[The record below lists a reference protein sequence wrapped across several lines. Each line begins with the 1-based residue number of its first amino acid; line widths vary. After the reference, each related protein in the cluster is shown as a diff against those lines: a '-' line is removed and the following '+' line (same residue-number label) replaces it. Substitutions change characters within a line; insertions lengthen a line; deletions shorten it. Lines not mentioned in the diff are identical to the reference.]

1 MIGSPTPAARPFD
14 AKAGPPPTPPVFT
27 GPRRH
32 ASRATPAPIAVTYP
46 HSLHARLEALSSGD
60 IEMAPLDVET
70 FSLLE
75 GRDLPPPSEAAMSD
89 AEALAAGVPF
99 DPDTSDLKP
108 QAQMQALLLDF
119 RRRQRQASLIVAGS
133 IAAATVLTVAGV
145 VMVTSLAT
153 PGHQQR
159 AVPNH
164 STSVA
169 WQPPQADPALMTAQQ
184 IANRRNKGEP
194 LLLPARAGADDMHA
208 AWLRDAALRADAP
221 STPASVIRVQAGR
234 PLALAPLLPQRQAR
248 YLLLRGLPDEA
259 RLSAG
264 ERNASGAW
272 IVKDGEVPDLTLL
285 VDEAPSGSGAS
296 GDYPVD
302 VYLLG
307 TSKTAQSRQR
317 LLLRVEPTPGTFP
330 AASLTQDWPA
340 ALLDLALMSI
350 DPGIKAAAP
359 APSSLLAR
367 ARAALGEGDIAGAR
381 LLLLHLAEQGEAE
394 AAYELAQSY
403 DPQVLTGLGARGMG
417 GDPARARGWYEQA
430 SESGNEDAKERLK
443 ILASLAD

>member
-1 MIGSPTPAARPFD
+1 MIGSTTPAARPFD
-14 AKAGPPPTPPVFT
+14 AEAGRPPAAPDLS
-27 GPRRH
+27 GPRRR
-32 ASRATPAPIAVTYP
+32 APRATPAPIAITYP
-46 HSLHARLEALSSGD
+46 HSLHARLEAMSSGD
-60 IEMAPLDVET
+60 IELTCPDVEAFT
-70 FSLLE
+70 LLA
-75 GRDLPPPSEAAMSD
+75 GRGPVPRPDAAMSD
-89 AEALAAGVPF
+89 AEALVAGVPF

-108 QAQMQALLLDF
+108 QAHMQALVRDF
-119 RRRQRQASLIVAGS
+119 QRRQRHASLIVAGS

-145 VMVTSLAT
+145 VVVTSLAT
-153 PGHQQR
+153 QR
-159 AVPNH
+159 HEQRPAPDR

-169 WQPPQADPALMTAQQ
+169 WQPPQADPAPMARPQL
-184 IANRRNKGEP
+184 ANRRNKGEP
-194 LLLPARAGADDMHA
+194 LFIPARAGADDMQN

-221 STPASVIRVQAGR
+221 SPSASVILVQAGR

-248 YLLLRGLPDEA
+248 YLLLRGLPAEA

-285 VDEAPSGSGAS
+285 VDEAPNGGGAS

-302 VYLLG
+302 IYLLG

-317 LLLRVEPTPGTFP
+317 LVLRVAPTAGALP
-330 AASLTQDWPA
+330 SLAQDWPA
-340 ALLDLALMSI
+340 TLLDLALMSL
-350 DPGIKAAAP
+350 DPGLKTVAS
-359 APSSLLAR
+359 APSPLLDR
-367 ARAALGEGDIAGAR
+367 ARALLGEGDIAGAR

-430 SESGNEDAKERLK
+430 SENGNEDAKERLK

>member
-1 MIGSPTPAARPFD
+1 MIGSPTPAALPLD
-14 AKAGPPPTPPVFT
+14 AKAGSPPLPPVFP
-27 GPRRH
+27 GAPRR
-32 ASRATPAPIAVTYP
+32 APRATPAPIAITYP
-46 HSLHARLEALSSGD
+46 HSLHARFEAMPSED
-60 IEMAPLDVET
+60 IDMTDPDVET

-75 GRDLPPPSEAAMSD
+75 GRDLPPHSEAAMSD
-89 AEALAAGVPF
+89 AEALAAGLPF
-99 DPDTSDLKP
+99 DPDTSNLKP
-108 QAQMQALLLDF
+108 QAHMQALLLDF
-119 RRRQRQASLIVAGS
+119 RRRQRQAGLIVAGS
-133 IAAATVLTVAGV
+133 IAAATVLTVAGI

-153 PGHQQR
+153 PRQEQT
-159 AVPNH
+159 VPSH

-169 WQPPQADPALMTAQQ
+169 WQPPQTAPALIAAQQ

-194 LLLPARAGADDMHA
+194 LLLRAHAGADGVNG

-221 STPASVIRVQAGR
+221 SIPASVILVQTGR

-264 ERNASGAW
+264 ERKASGAW
-272 IVKDGEVPDLTLL
+272 IVKDGELPDLTLI
-285 VDEAPSGSGAS
+285 VNKAANGGGAS

-317 LLLRVEPTPGTFP
+317 LLLRVEPAAGAFP
-330 AASLTQDWPA
+330 STSLRQDWPA
-340 ALLDLALMSI
+340 ALLDLALMSL
-350 DPGIKAAAP
+350 DPGIKAAA
-359 APSSLLAR
+359 AVPSPLLAR

-417 GDPARARGWYEQA
+417 GDPTRARGWYEQA